1 MVDACDNTRRCRD
14 RLLTCRLIG
23 HRSQSRRTSENA
35 RGFGSITP
43 SWSSSRY
50 FSLAVSPFLGLVGI
64 VVGYQPWLARDAVDA
79 NVCFLDYL
87 CKYGMNRAG
96 VGNTYTTICGKLFA
110 GFTSTPLDTTR
121 VSMQNTQFCCA
132 AFVVLL
138 VLSSSNN
145 QPPLAF
151 PHNISGDRIAAAS
164 CAPCVG

>member
-1 MVDACDNTRRCRD
+1 MCA
-14 RLLTCRLIG
+14 
-23 HRSQSRRTSENA
+23 
-35 RGFGSITP
+35 
-43 SWSSSRY
+43 
-50 FSLAVSPFLGLVGI
+50 
-64 VVGYQPWLARDAVDA
+64 
-79 NVCFLDYL
+79 FLDYL

-145 QPPLAF
+145 QPPLLFRTIFRVIELQQPRVHLVWGELWLAYF
-151 PHNISGDRIAAAS
+151 FLLRRSEYLFIARKHRQYVLRLKGLVFQS
-164 CAPCVG
+164 CATGGVLRSGGTSM